1 MPAVKTSQWRD
12 HSVIRLNPDGDR
24 VELPARS
31 QIVTESWNR
40 VVAVPHIV
48 YMPETD
54 RVLMLASCDYPGSP
68 WVHHA
73 MVLFSDDRGATWSEP
88 ACVHTDEKGNPACGL
103 GHGLT
108 NLGGGRLML
117 YSCHPPARWFSDDY
131 GATWGD
137 TVPVAP
143 APGERT
149 WMAWDPA
156 LVDRDP
162 QSGRVTRLMETGYWG
177 DSGTMD
183 SQAYVRFSADSGR
196 TWTGAHHVP
205 EFEGV
210 NEVCPVRAANG
221 DIVATCRT
229 DPPEALKPHQFDHY
243 EGFGVSISR
252 DNGYTWSEVRQ
263 LYDWGRHHAS
273 LALLPCGHIVATY
286 VVRLGYPDTVDG
298 FPRFGIEAV
307 VTRDNGQTWD
317 LDRRYVLAEWT
328 GNKKGSSS
336 ARGKAALRRLACKPS
351 HHVLSGAPGRLD
363 PDRLRDG
370 LSPAGRC
377 LRNRTVR
384 AAGRRPGQ
392 VAYRNGIASGAPAAK
407 AYFNRSIEQ
416 GSDTAKGAGM
426 ISDQQVE
433 FFRTFG
439 FLPLREAF
447 SPGGDGRDRPYF
459 RRHAGEGP
467 RRSTLSGRE
476 TPGPVWNRGAPSAAD
491 GTRRGTTAS
500 IQPWNACWGRDFTG
514 SAPRAIC
521 T

>member
-1 MPAVKTSQWRD
+1 MPAVAQNNWKNHT
-12 HSVIRLNPDGDR
+12 VIRLNPDGEPIER
-24 VELPARS
+24 PARS

-40 VVAVPHIV
+40 VTAVPHIV
-48 YMPETD
+48 YMPEKD
-54 RVLMLASCDYPGSP
+54 RVLMLLSCDYPGSP
-68 WVHHA
+68 WVHFA

-88 ACVHTDEKGNPACGL
+88 ACVHTDAQGNPACGL

-117 YSCHPPARWFSDDY
+117 YSCHPPARWFSDDN

-137 TVPVAP
+137 TVPVEP
-143 APGERT
+143 APNGRT

-183 SQAYVRFSADSGR
+183 SQAYVRFSADGGR

-229 DPPEALKPHQFDHY
+229 DPPKALKPHQFDHY

-273 LALLPCGHIVATY
+273 LALLPCGSIVATY
-286 VVRLGYPDTVDG
+286 VVRLGYPDTADG

-307 VTRDNGQTWD
+307 VSRDNGQTWD
-317 LDRRYVLAEWT
+317 LDCRYVLAEWT
-328 GNKKGSSS
+328 GNRKGS
-336 ARGKAALRRLACKPS
+336 P
-351 HHVLSGAPGRLD
+351 
-363 PDRLRDG
+363 
-370 LSPAGRC
+370 SPAGK
-377 LRNRTVR
+377 LRSGGWHASPHTTSTLVLPDGSILTAYGTGYRQR
-384 AAGRRPGQ
+384 DDAFGPGL
-392 VAYRNGIASGAPAAK
+392 Y
-407 AYFNRSIEQ
+407 
-416 GSDTAKGAGM
+416 
-426 ISDQQVE
+426 
-433 FFRTFG
+433 
-439 FLPLREAF
+439 
-447 SPGGDGRDRPYF
+447 
-459 RRHAGEGP
+459 GP
-467 RRSTLSGRE
+467 RDVGLVR
-476 TPGPVWNRGAPSAAD
+476 WNVERG
-491 GTRRGTTAS
+491 
-500 IQPWNACWGRDFTG
+500 
-514 SAPRAIC
+514 
-521 T
+521 